1 MTNKKLRKALLEKLD
16 ITQQALSL
24 RVQKIKKQI
33 SMTTEDATYVIA
45 QQEGLILDKYLS
57 RDELDRVRMLH
68 QQLPVGNTKPE
79 VQKGIRARKKEKS
92 DSDERTIVIGK
103 EFKGNDPI
111 LPESKLSDAKQMAAV
126 YPLLYILENSIREVI
141 DRIMIKQYG
150 EKWFDSEAPKGLRD
164 KVDERMADESK
175 DSWHQ
180 KRGSRPIDYLDL
192 NQLPAL
198 MRRIEK
204 NVVPSII
211 PSFEW
216 FNQRVEEVYKSRCV
230 LCHMNPL
237 DQDNIQ
243 AVKLRLKQW
252 QKQIESKK
260 KLIL

>member
-1 MTNKKLRKALLEKLD
+1 MINKKLRKALLDKLGSSP
-16 ITQQALSL
+16 QALSQ
-24 RVQKIKKQI
+24 RIQKLKKQI
-33 SMTTEDATYVIA
+33 PMTTEDAAYVIA
-45 QQEGLILDKYLS
+45 QQKGIILGKYLKS
-57 RDELDRVRMLH
+57 EELDRVRILH
-68 QQLPVGNTKPE
+68 QQISSSNPQPVTRTS
-79 VQKGIRARKKEKS
+79 QRIEKREAAKT
-92 DSDERTIVIGK
+92 DNRILIIAK
-103 EFKGNDPI
+103 EFKGNDP
-111 LPESKLSDAKQMAAV
+111 LLAANKLSDAKQMAAI

-141 DRIMIKQYG
+141 DRIMIKQHG
-150 EKWFDSEAPKGLRD
+150 VDWFDSQAPKGLRD
-164 KVDERMADESK
+164 KVTERMAEEHK

-198 MRRIEK
+198 MRKIEG
-204 NVVPSII
+204 NVVPSIL

-252 QKQIESKK
+252 QKQIEAKK
-260 KLIL
+260 NLIL